1 MTRTGAC
8 GLIILGGILCLPAVT
23 QAQPQVEVP
32 VGTKVALRFLTGL
45 DARTAVQDQRVNFR
59 VAVPTTVN
67 RRTVLREGTAAHG
80 FVVSVIGGT
89 APRAGVRI
97 RIAFVET
104 TAVDGQVVRLARIE
118 VMPEAFRQVK
128 DPAAAVATSA
138 VGTIMLGDGTSST
151 AFVQGEHLVVP
162 AGAVAVTATT
172 HSIVVTIP

>member
-8 GLIILGGILCLPAVT
+8 GLIILAGILCLPTIT
-23 QAQPQVEVP
+23 QAQPHVDVP

-45 DARTAVQDQRVNFR
+45 DSTTAVQDQRVNFR

-67 RRTVLREGTAAHG
+67 RHTVLREGTAAHG

-89 APRAGVRI
+89 APRADARI

-104 TAVDGQVVRLARIE
+104 TAVDGQVVRLARVE

-128 DPAAAVATSA
+128 DPPAAVVASA
-138 VGTIMLGDGTSST
+138 VGTIMIGDGTNWT
-151 AFVQGEHLVVP
+151 AFVQREHLVVP

-172 HSIVVTIP
+172 HSIEVSTP

>member
-8 GLIILGGILCLPAVT
+8 GLIIVGGMLCLPTVT
-23 QAQPQVEVP
+23 QAQTQVDVP

-45 DARTAVQDQRVNFR
+45 DSTTVVQDQRVNFR

-67 RRTVLREGTAAHG
+67 KRIVLREGTAAHG
-80 FVVSVIGGT
+80 FVVLVSRGIAPST
-89 APRAGVRI
+89 APRI

-118 VMPEAFRQVK
+118 VMPDAFKQVK
-128 DPAAAVATSA
+128 DPAAGVLTSA
-138 VGTIMLGDGTSST
+138 IGTIMLAESPSSP
-151 AFVQGEHLVVP
+151 AYVPGEHLVVP

-172 HSIVVTIP
+172 HNIEVSLP

>member
-8 GLIILGGILCLPAVT
+8 GLIILGGILCLPTVS
-23 QAQPQVEVP
+23 QAQPQVDVP

-45 DARTAVQDQRVNFR
+45 DSATAVQDQRVNFR

-80 FVVSVIGGT
+80 FVILVIRGIAT
-89 APRAGVRI
+89 SAGARI
-97 RIAFVET
+97 RVAFVET

-118 VMPEAFRQVK
+118 VMPKAFRQVK
-128 DPAAAVATSA
+128 DPAAAVVTSA
-138 VGTIMLGDGTSST
+138 VGTIMLGEDTSST
-151 AFVQGEHLVVP
+151 TFVPGEHLVVP

-172 HSIVVTIP
+172 HPIEVSTP